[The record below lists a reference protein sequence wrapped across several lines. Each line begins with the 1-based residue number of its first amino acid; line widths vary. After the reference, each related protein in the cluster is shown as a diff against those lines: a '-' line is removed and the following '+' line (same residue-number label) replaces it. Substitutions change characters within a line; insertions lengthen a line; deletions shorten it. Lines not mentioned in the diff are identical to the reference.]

1 MSEIKKIIENIKA
14 GRTTATDEVKSAIA
28 RARQDDSNAILEV
41 IEKRALKRAA
51 EVDKEIL
58 QDNFKKLSGIPFVA
72 KDNYL
77 TLGSKTTAA
86 SKILKDFES
95 PLQATAIERLEAEGA
110 ICIGKANL
118 DSFAHGCSTE
128 NSAFGVTKNAVDPTR
143 VSGGS
148 SGGSAVAVAKGIVP
162 FALGS
167 DTGGS
172 IRQPASFNGCVGF
185 KPSYGLISRYGV
197 IAMASSTDVVGP
209 ITRTVADAELITE
222 VLAGPDGKDMTVLPD
237 KFTPLKS
244 DKKYR
249 IGIIKE
255 YMADGIDAN
264 VKNQTTKLTN
274 KLEKAGHQVQEISM
288 PTIKHALAI
297 YYIVVPAEISSNLA
311 RYDGIRYGQRASGAQ
326 TLAEIYGRSRDEG
339 FVDENKRRILV
350 GTFVLS
356 SGFYDA
362 YYQKAQ
368 KARTLLIN
376 DFKKAFEDV
385 DFLIGPVAPSTA
397 FKISEYTND
406 PLKAYMED
414 ILTVPPSLAGL
425 PAISVPT
432 KLAKDDLPIGV
443 QIIAPYAHDADLLN
457 LAREIERIENE

>member
-1 MSEIKKIIENIKA
+1 MSEIKKIIEKITA
-14 GRTTATDEVKSAIA
+14 GQTTAIDEVKSAIA
-28 RARQDDSNAILEV
+28 RARQDDSNAILEI
-41 IEKRALKRAA
+41 IEERALQRAA
-51 EVDKEIL
+51 EVDEEIK
-58 QDNFKKLSGIPFVA
+58 QGNIKKLSGITFVA

-77 TLGSKTTAA
+77 TLGSKTTAG
-86 SKILKDFES
+86 SKILKNFQS
-95 PLQATAIERLEAEGA
+95 PLQATAIEKLEAEGA
-110 ICIGKANL
+110 ICIGKTNL
-118 DSFAHGCSTE
+118 DSFAHGNSTE
-128 NSAFGVTKNAVDPTR
+128 NSAFGVTKNAVDATR

-209 ITRTVADAELITE
+209 MTRTVADAEIITAI
-222 VLAGPDGKDMTVLPD
+222 LAGPDEKDMTVLPD
-237 KFTPLKS
+237 GFIPVES
-244 DKKYR
+244 AKKHR
-249 IGIIKE
+249 IGIVKE
-255 YMADGIDAN
+255 YLAEGVDDQ
-264 VKNQTTKLTN
+264 VKNQILQLAEKL
-274 KLEKAGHQVQEISM
+274 KQAGHQVQEISL

-297 YYIVVPAEISSNLA
+297 YYIVTPAEISSNLA
-311 RYDGIRYGQRASGAQ
+311 RYDGIRYGQRASSAT
-326 TLAEIYGRSRDEG
+326 TLAEIYGQSRKEG
-339 FVDENKRRILV
+339 FVEENKRRALI

-376 DFKKAFEDV
+376 DFKKAFTDV
-385 DFLIGPVAPSTA
+385 DFLIGPVAPSSA
-397 FKISEYTND
+397 FKIGEYTND
-406 PLKAYMED
+406 PLKGYMED
-414 ILTVPPSLAGL
+414 ILTVPPSLTGL

-432 KLAKDDLPIGV
+432 KVANGDLPVGV
-443 QIIAPYAHDADLLN
+443 QIIAPYIHDANLLDF
-457 LAREIERIENE
+457 AKEIERIENE